1 MIYMVLAA
9 EFESFSQ
16 PLVIMVSLPMAL
28 IGAIL
33 GLLITGLT
41 VNMMSLIGFAMLLG
55 LVTKVAILLVDYT
68 NQARE
73 RGLSIE
79 DALREACSLRLRP
92 IMMTTTS
99 TILGMLPIALGLG
112 AGAELRQSMGV
123 VIVGGMVSSTILTLV
138 VVPLIYLLI
147 EEWKEKHMSK
157 GTK

>member
-1 MIYMVLAA
+1 
-9 EFESFSQ
+9 
-16 PLVIMVSLPMAL
+16 MVSLPMAL

-41 VNMMSLIGFAMLLG
+41 VNMLSLIGFAMLLG

-68 NQARE
+68 NQARDKGMDIQE
-73 RGLSIE
+73 
-79 DALREACSLRLRP
+79 ALRESCSLRLRP

-138 VVPLIYLLI
+138 VVPLIYLVV
-147 EEWKEKHMSK
+147 EQWKIKHLHK
-157 GTK
+157 GAK

>member
-1 MIYMVLAA
+1 ML
-9 EFESFSQ
+9 FRS
-16 PLVIMVSLPMAL
+16 PMAL

-41 VNMMSLIGFAMLLG
+41 INMMSLIGFAMLLG

-73 RGLSIE
+73 RGLNIE

-123 VIVGGMVSSTILTLV
+123 VIVGGMISSTILTLV

>member
-1 MIYMVLAA
+1 MVLAA

-41 VNMMSLIGFAMLLG
+41 INMMSLIGFAMLLG

-73 RGLSIE
+73 RGLNIE

-123 VIVGGMVSSTILTLV
+123 VIVGGMISSTILTLV

>member
-1 MIYMVLAA
+1 MVLAA

>member
-1 MIYMVLAA
+1 M
-9 EFESFSQ
+9 
-16 PLVIMVSLPMAL
+16 
-28 IGAIL
+28 
-33 GLLITGLT
+33 
-41 VNMMSLIGFAMLLG
+41 
-55 LVTKVAILLVDYT
+55 LVDYT